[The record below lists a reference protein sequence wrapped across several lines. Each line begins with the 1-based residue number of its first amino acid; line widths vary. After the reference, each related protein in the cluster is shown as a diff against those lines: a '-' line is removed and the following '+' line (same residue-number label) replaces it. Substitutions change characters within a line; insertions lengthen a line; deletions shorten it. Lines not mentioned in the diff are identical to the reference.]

1 MLHNVTQCYITFSYT
16 NKRGNAHYQLN
27 NFVCLNEQNLRSLF
41 YFHRFLKWKF
51 IPAPCGDKL
60 FFINRSFHHQKP
72 NFTAQLFTCHWSPSS
87 YLLMCLLDPM
97 SNPTH
102 LVSAASTFLSTRA
115 PPWDCIRMS
124 TVSLFYNFLSQ
135 GCPLYLLLVNSY
147 QTSGAAASYSFLLT
161 LLQFTSSSTTQHFS
175 CLNLKFHPPTPS
187 FSFLIH
193 NLIFSCCYDAICSLI
208 IRVDLASWYYFIIWG

>member
-1 MLHNVTQCYITFSYT
+1 MLVSLLFPLSLCTGLCPSIHLVIHVCHPVSYCVHFGLYKVYNVWLVWWFFGPHLIPNKIWYCHVIIYIYLFYVYHVMLHNVTQCYITFSYT

-60 FFINRSFHHQKP
+60 FFRNLSFHLQKP

-102 LVSAASTFLSTRA
+102 LVFRRLTF
-115 PPWDCIRMS
+115 
-124 TVSLFYNFLSQ
+124 
-135 GCPLYLLLVNSY
+135 
-147 QTSGAAASYSFLLT
+147 
-161 LLQFTSSSTTQHFS
+161 
-175 CLNLKFHPPTPS
+175 
-187 FSFLIH
+187 
-193 NLIFSCCYDAICSLI
+193 
-208 IRVDLASWYYFIIWG
+208 